1 MTKKKKTIRIIR
13 TAACGVL
20 FLLVLALSGNAVVKA
35 TSEKKIY
42 RDSMPEEPCDCI
54 LVLGCGLT
62 DDGKPK
68 QMLRARLDCAIGLYK
83 EGVSE
88 KLLMSG
94 DHGRVTYDEVNAM
107 KDYARKNGVPSE
119 DIFMDHAGFSTYETM
134 YRAKVVFE
142 VQSACIVTQEY
153 HLYRAVY
160 DAEKMGIDAFGVCAE
175 ENHTVKQEYRE
186 LREIAARNKDLLYCI
201 VKPKPKY
208 LGDSIPISG
217 NGDVTN
223 DRQ

>member
-1 MTKKKKTIRIIR
+1 MTGKKKASRIIKA
-13 TAACGVL
+13 AACCL
-20 FLLVLALSGNAVVKA
+20 LLLLVLALCGNAVVKA
-35 TSEKKIY
+35 SSGKKIY
-42 RDSMPEEPCDCI
+42 QGSMPEGQYDCI

-107 KDYARKNGVPSE
+107 KDYAIKEGVPSE

-134 YRAKVVFE
+134 YRAKAVFE

-153 HLYRAVY
+153 HLYRAVF
-160 DAEKMGIDAFGVCAE
+160 DAEKMGIKAAGVCAE
-175 ENHTVKQEYRE
+175 ENHTIKQAYRE

-208 LGDSIPISG
+208 LGDIIPISG
-217 NGDVTN
+217 NGDATN
-223 DRQ
+223 DR

>member
-1 MTKKKKTIRIIR
+1 MTGKKKSFHIIKA
-13 TAACGVL
+13 AACCVL
-20 FLLVLALSGNAVVKA
+20 FLLVLALCGSAFVKA
-35 TSEKKIY
+35 TSGRKIC
-42 RDSMPEEPCDCI
+42 RDGMPDGKYDCI

-62 DDGKPK
+62 EAGEPK

-107 KDYARKNGVPSE
+107 KDYAIKEGVPSG

-134 YRAKVVFE
+134 YRAKAIFE

-153 HLYRAVY
+153 HLYRAVF
-160 DAEKMGIDAFGVCAE
+160 DAEKMGIAAVGVCAE
-175 ENHTVKQEYRE
+175 QNHTVKQAYRE
-186 LREIAARNKDLLYCI
+186 MREITARNKDLLYCI
-201 VKPKPKY
+201 VKPKPTY
-208 LGDSIPISG
+208 LGDIIPISG
-217 NGDVTN
+217 NGDATN
-223 DRQ
+223 DR